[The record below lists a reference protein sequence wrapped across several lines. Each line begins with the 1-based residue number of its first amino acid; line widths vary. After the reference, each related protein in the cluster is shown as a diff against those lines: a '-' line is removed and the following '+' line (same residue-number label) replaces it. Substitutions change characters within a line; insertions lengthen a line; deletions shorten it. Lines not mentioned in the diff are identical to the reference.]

1 MILAQ
6 AEADPGSIEMP
17 HVDWGGLS
25 PLLVL
30 AAGALLILAVT
41 SLGLRRPPRST
52 WALLTAA
59 TGLGALLASVVQWN
73 RVEDDGA
80 FGIVADA
87 LVVDG
92 FSVFLTALVATSV
105 VLAALLADGYV
116 RREGLEGPELYVL
129 MLLSAAGGVMMAM
142 ANDLIVLF
150 LGLEVLSIALY
161 VLAGYHLRR
170 AESSESALKYFVL
183 GAFSSAFLLYGIALV
198 YGATGSTNLG
208 AIAEFLEGNVLT
220 EDGLLLAGFA
230 LLLVGLGFKVSAV
243 PFHFWTPDVYQGAP
257 TPVTAFMASASKVAG
272 FAGLLRVFV
281 STFDLHQ
288 DDWRPVVFVLATLT
302 LLVGSVLAIVQDDV
316 KRMLAYS
323 SVSHAGF
330 VLVGVQAASDRGVS
344 GALFYLLAYTFMV
357 VGSFGVVTL
366 VARRGDDD
374 HRLETYRGLATRRP
388 GLALA
393 FTVFLLAQ
401 AGVPF
406 TSGFLAKFYVIGAA
420 VDADSYAL
428 AILAMVAAAV
438 SAYLYL
444 RIVVTM
450 YMSAEEGEEPAAR
463 ERIRVPALARVSL
476 GVALV
481 VTVLFGLLP
490 GPAIDWADDATPE
503 TVAPED

>member
-1 MILAQ
+1 VILAQ
-6 AEADPGSIEMP
+6 TDSGPIQMP

-25 PLLVL
+25 PLVVL
-30 AAGALLILAVT
+30 AAGALFILTLTA
-41 SLGLRRPPRST
+41 LGVRRPPRYT
-52 WALLTAA
+52 WCLLTVA
-59 TGLGALLASVVQWN
+59 TGLGTLVAAIYLWN
-73 RVEDDGA
+73 RVDDNGA

-92 FSVFLTALVATSV
+92 FSVFLTALIAASV
-105 VLAALLADGYV
+105 VLAALLADGYL
-116 RREGLEGPELYVL
+116 RRERLEGPELYVL
-129 MLLSAAGGVMMAM
+129 MLLSATGGVMMAM
-142 ANDLIVLF
+142 ANDLVVLF

-161 VLAGYHLRR
+161 VLAGFDLRR

-208 AIAEFLEGNVLT
+208 AIGDFLRSNVLS

-230 LLLVGLGFKVSAV
+230 LLLVGLGFKVAAV
-243 PFHFWTPDVYQGAP
+243 PFHVWTPDVYQGAP
-257 TPVTAFMASASKVAG
+257 TPVTAFMASASKAAG

-281 STFDLHQ
+281 STFDLYQ
-288 DDWRPVVFVLATLT
+288 DDWRPVVFVLAVLT
-302 LLVGSVLAIVQDDV
+302 LLVGSVLAIVQTDV

-323 SVSHAGF
+323 SISHAGF

-366 VARRGDDD
+366 LGRRGDAD
-374 HRLETYRGLATRRP
+374 HDIASYRGLAARQP
-388 GLALA
+388 VLALV
-393 FTVFLLAQ
+393 FTIFLLAQ

-420 VDADSYAL
+420 VDSNSYAL
-428 AILAMVAAAV
+428 AILAMLAAAV

-444 RIVVTM
+444 RIVVVM
-450 YMSAEEGEEPAAR
+450 YMSGDEEEGAPAAR
-463 ERIRVPALARVSL
+463 ERVRVPALARVSL
-476 GVALV
+476 GVALA
-481 VTVLFGLLP
+481 VTILFGLVP
-490 GPAIDWADDATPE
+490 GPAVDWADHAT
-503 TVAPED
+503 TAQIAPDK

>member
-1 MILAQ
+1 VILAQ
-6 AEADPGSIEMP
+6 ASADPGSIEMP
-17 HVDWGGLS
+17 AVDWGGLS

-30 AAGALLILAVT
+30 VGGALLILTVT
-41 SLGLRRPPRST
+41 ALGLRRPPRAT
-52 WALLTAA
+52 WALLTVA
-59 TGLGALLASVVQWN
+59 TGLGALVAAIVQWN
-73 RVEDDGA
+73 RVDDDGA

-92 FSVFLTALVATSV
+92 FSVFLTALIATSV
-105 VLAALLADGYV
+105 VLAALLADGYL
-116 RREGLEGPELYVL
+116 RRERLDGPELYVL
-129 MLLSAAGGVMMAM
+129 MLLSAAGGVVMAM

-183 GAFSSAFLLYGIALV
+183 GAFSSAFLLYGIALI

-208 AIAEFLEGNVLT
+208 AIAGFLDTNVLT
-220 EDGLLLAGFA
+220 EDGLLLGGFA
-230 LLLVGLGFKVSAV
+230 LLLVGLGFKVAAV
-243 PFHFWTPDVYQGAP
+243 PFHVWTPDVYQGAP
-257 TPVTAFMASASKVAG
+257 TPVTAFMASASKAAG

-281 STFDLHQ
+281 STFGLYE
-288 DDWRPVVFVLATLT
+288 DDWRPVVFVLAVLT
-302 LLVGSVLAIVQDDV
+302 LLVGSVLAIVQNDV

-323 SVSHAGF
+323 SISHAGF

-366 VARRGDDD
+366 VGRRGDAD
-374 HRLETYRGLATRRP
+374 HDIGSYRGLAARQP
-388 GLALA
+388 VLALV
-393 FTVFLLAQ
+393 FTIFLLAQ

-420 VDADSYAL
+420 VDSESYAL
-428 AILAMVAAAV
+428 AILAMLAAAV

-444 RIVVTM
+444 RIVVAM
-450 YMSAEEGEEPAAR
+450 YMSTDEEGAPAG
-463 ERIRVPALARVSL
+463 ERVRVPALARLSL
-476 GVALV
+476 GVALA
-481 VTVLFGLLP
+481 VTIVFGLVP
-490 GPAIDWADDATPE
+490 GPAVDWADHAT
-503 TVAPED
+503 TAQVAPDE